1 MIKGS
6 GWAQAGAAVV
16 SGLLVAGMFP
26 PYDLAWLAWC
36 SLVPLLWA
44 LLSVTGNGSG
54 RRGFALGYLAG
65 VVSCLIQFNWLE
77 TVTWLGAILF
87 PLYLAIYWGLFGWF
101 VTTLARPG
109 KSYGVMASA
118 RMAFSCGAVWAG
130 LELLRG
136 WMLTGFSWNE
146 LGVAFQQTPLMAQSA
161 DLLGLA
167 GISLL
172 LVFIQVLLV
181 RGFWPGK
188 TGSRWE
194 IAMAAMVVLAMAGY
208 GKIRLG
214 IEKSAE
220 SIRLKALL
228 VQLNVPQEAAVQEM
242 DDLEIHQGYEDE
254 TRSALEKLQMPNGQP
269 GSRWPDWVIWPECAL
284 TGRILRTADGGW
296 GQWPINQDTL
306 DQVQAVGPFS
316 LIYGVNENEAEAVA
330 GGGLAQKTNGRSY
343 NSIAVMS
350 PQNELQTY
358 RKQHLVIFGE
368 TIPFVDSLPFL
379 KSLYQQQSGM
389 EYNGGFT
396 PGTSTAPVPILAGK
410 TQIGA
415 IPTVCFE
422 DSVGRLVRKFV
433 RDEPQVIVN
442 VTNDGWFKDS
452 PAALQH
458 FATARFRAIE
468 LRRPMLRCGNNGVSA
483 AVDSTGST
491 IHPNTGENQIIA
503 DAQGR
508 VFTRGSKLV
517 EVKVPLRPSFSLYAK
532 IGDWGLMALAGI
544 GLIVAPRFSLASF
557 LARLTSG
564 TRGRD

>member
-1 MIKGS
+1 MKGS
-6 GWAQAGAAVV
+6 GWWQAAAAVV
-16 SGLLVAGMFP
+16 SGLLAAGMFP
-26 PYDLAWLAWC
+26 PYNQAWLAWI

-44 LLSVTGNGSG
+44 LVSLTGKRPG

-87 PLYLAIYWGLFGWF
+87 PLYLAIYWGVFGWF
-101 VTTLARPG
+101 VTTLGRSE
-109 KSYGVMASA
+109 KSAGVMASA

-136 WMLTGFSWNE
+136 WMLTGFSWNG
-146 LGVAFQQTPLMAQSA
+146 LGVAFHQTLLMAQSA
-161 DLLGLA
+161 DLLGVT

-172 LVFIQVLLV
+172 LVFFQVLLV

-188 TGSRWE
+188 MGTRWE
-194 IAMAAMVVLAMAGY
+194 IAMAAMVVIAMAGY
-208 GKIRLG
+208 GKLRLG
-214 IEKSAE
+214 IEQGAE

-228 VQLNVPQEAAVQEM
+228 VQLNIPQEAAVQKME
-242 DDLEIHQGYEDE
+242 DFEIHQGFEDE

-269 GSRWPDWVIWPECAL
+269 GSRWPDWVLWPECAL

-316 LIYGVNENEAEAVA
+316 LIYGVNENEAEAVD
-330 GGGLAQKTNGRSY
+330 GGGLVQKTNGQTY

-350 PQNELQTY
+350 PQNQLQTY

-368 TIPFVDSLPFL
+368 YIPFVDSLPFL

-389 EYNGGFT
+389 KYNGGFT
-396 PGTSTAPVPILAGK
+396 PGTSTEPMPILAGK
-410 TQIGA
+410 TPIGV

-433 RDEPQVIVN
+433 REKPQVIIN

-491 IHPNTGENQIIA
+491 IHPNTGENQILT
-503 DAQGR
+503 DAQGK

-532 IGDWGLMALAGI
+532 IGDWGLMALAAI
-544 GLIVAPRFSLASF
+544 GLAFAPGFSRASF
-557 LARLTSG
+557 RARSASG